1 MNGRAG
7 PKAGPPLRSHDS
19 TGDHRR
25 TTSARVLR
33 LVTTYRSPASPPGR
47 IAAYLEAAGVHLV
60 STPAGWSYADCPE
73 CGAFAGLA
81 LDADGLR
88 WRSSCGCF
96 GRFALGEPAAVA
108 LFHRM
113 AGHAS

>member
-1 MNGRAG
+1 MHDR
-7 PKAGPPLRSHDS
+7 PPVHHIP
-19 TGDHRR
+19 T
-25 TTSARVLR
+25 AQVLR
-33 LVTTYRSPASPPGR
+33 LVTTYRSPTSPPGR
-47 IAAYLEAAGVHLV
+47 IAAYLAAAGVHLV
-60 STPAGWSYADCPE
+60 STPAGWAYADCPA
-73 CGAFAGLA
+73 CGRFAGLA

-96 GRFALGEPAAVA
+96 GRFALGEPQAVA

>member
-1 MNGRAG
+1 MSPRSR
-7 PKAGPPLRSHDS
+7 PPDPTAPASARE
-19 TGDHRR
+19 G
-25 TTSARVLR
+25 ARVLG
-33 LVTTYRSPASPPGR
+33 LVTAVRPPASPRGR
-47 IAAYLEAAGVHLV
+47 IAEFIAAAGVRLV
-60 STPAGWSYADCPE
+60 STPAGWWYADCPA
-73 CGAFAGLA
+73 CRAFAQLT

-96 GRFALGEPAAVA
+96 GRFPLGEPEAVA

>member
-1 MNGRAG
+1 MIDRDILRRVTSYRA
-7 PKAGPPLRSHDS
+7 
-19 TGDHRR
+19 
-25 TTSARVLR
+25 
-33 LVTTYRSPASPPGR
+33 PASQPGR
-47 IAAYLEAAGVHLV
+47 IAAFLAAAGLRLV
-60 STPAGWSYADCPE
+60 TTPAGWSYADCPA
-73 CGAFAGLA
+73 CRAFAQLT

-96 GRFALGEPAAVA
+96 GRFPLGEPEAVA

>member
-1 MNGRAG
+1 MNGESLPGGRL
-7 PKAGPPLRSHDS
+7 PTLRPQD
-19 TGDHRR
+19 TP
-25 TTSARVLR
+25 SAQVLR
-33 LVTTYRSPASPPGR
+33 LVTTYRPPASPRGR
-47 IAAYLEAAGVHLV
+47 IAEFIAAAGVRLV
-60 STPAGWSYADCPE
+60 STPAGWWYADCPA
-73 CGAFAGLA
+73 CGAFAQLTV
-81 LDADGLR
+81 DADGTR